1 VDKSK
6 LARIRRHRRIRKKV
20 RGSAARPR
28 ISVFKSTRHIYAQ
41 LIDDAAGVTLVSA
54 STLDK
59 ELREGLGHGGNR
71 EAAKKVG
78 DLLGRRAVEKGI
90 RQAVFDRGGFPYH
103 GRVKELADAARG
115 AGLEF

>member
-1 VDKSK
+1 M
-6 LARIRRHRRIRKKV
+6 

>member
-1 VDKSK
+1 
-6 LARIRRHRRIRKKV
+6 V